1 MEVLIPCNVYYLG
14 MLSESLWKR
23 KTKVFRRFSMQQNQ
37 ILKKGFKTW
46 KKLSWKCRLSYLKPR
61 KGILLK
67 TSTILISISLYIV
80 VFFAVHW
87 RMGSFYFDLIQ
98 VYEFKN
104 LEGNRLYKENIHQIF
119 MFIVI
124 NEPQLILVAW
134 PLDQTIYSWYFLE
147 LEKKNIMVKTSL
159 VSIISSLLGLK
170 QVTLNL
176 LSLI

>member
-1 MEVLIPCNVYYLG
+1 
-14 MLSESLWKR
+14 
-23 KTKVFRRFSMQQNQ
+23 
-37 ILKKGFKTW
+37 
-46 KKLSWKCRLSYLKPR
+46 
-61 KGILLK
+61 
-67 TSTILISISLYIV
+67 
-80 VFFAVHW
+80 
-87 RMGSFYFDLIQ
+87 MGSFYFDLIQ

-159 VSIISSLLGLK
+159 ISIISSLLGLK

-176 LSLI
+176 